1 MDRSLEQRMM
11 TNIDGTDVLNVA
23 IDDTVEIY
31 SEARKQRGQSAVV
44 LPDERVR
51 PRRIRLET
59 TLQPLHISQNIISY
73 LCHMARPVVVA
84 DLKIIATPVATLYAL
99 LFIPVYDFRAA
110 SQPLNQRDREL
121 LALARLVSD

>member
-59 TLQPLHISQNIISY
+59 TLQPLHISQNII
-73 LCHMARPVVVA
+73 
-84 DLKIIATPVATLYAL
+84 
-99 LFIPVYDFRAA
+99 
-110 SQPLNQRDREL
+110 
-121 LALARLVSD
+121 